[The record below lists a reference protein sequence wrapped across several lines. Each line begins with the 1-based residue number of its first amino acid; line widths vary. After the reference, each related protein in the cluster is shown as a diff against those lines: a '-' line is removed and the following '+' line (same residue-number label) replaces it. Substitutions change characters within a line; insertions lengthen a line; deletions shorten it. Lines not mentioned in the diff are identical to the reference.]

1 VREAPVAV
9 EAITFDYW
17 NTLVTE
23 ERGHLRGRR
32 LSAWAGIFEDTGFAL
47 ERQHLEAAFD
57 ATWQAYVSSW
67 QANQQFLAAQA
78 AVHCIEQLGVD
89 VPDDVHAALVEAF
102 TNAGEG
108 AELHLTPHVGEVV
121 KELVGRGVR
130 LGIVCDV
137 GFTPS
142 HVLRA
147 HLEGA
152 GLLDY
157 FSAWAFSDE
166 VGVYKPERQI
176 FDHVLGELGG
186 VAPDQVAHVGDL
198 RRTDVAGAREMGMVS
213 VRYAGVFDDSPEGA
227 ERSGIEVSDPTA
239 PDADHVIT
247 DHRQLPDI
255 LGL

>member
-1 VREAPVAV
+1 M

-32 LSAWAGIFEDTGFAL
+32 LSAWAGILEDTGFVL

-67 QANQQFLAAQA
+67 QANQQFQAAQA
-78 AVHCIEQLGVD
+78 AVHCIEELGVN
-89 VPDDVHAALVEAF
+89 VPDDVHAALVDAF
-102 TNAGEG
+102 ASAGEG
-108 AELHLTPHVGEVV
+108 AELHLTPHVGEVL
-121 KELVGRGVR
+121 KDLARRGVR

-152 GLLDY
+152 GLLSH

-176 FDHVLGELGG
+176 FEHVLTDLGCS
-186 VAPDQVAHVGDL
+186 ASERVAHVGDL
-198 RRTDVAGAREMGMVS
+198 RRTDVAGARAMGMVS

-247 DHRQLPDI
+247 DHRDLAAV